1 MSMTPTDVRQWH
13 ALYERL
19 GAHDPSSDLGELAG
33 TIDNALHAAQ
43 NALTFEG
50 LQACATDEA
59 EALVAAITR
68 YALKSNPELY
78 SMLVPGVVR

>member
-1 MSMTPTDVRQWH
+1 MTMTPTDVRRFHQH
-13 ALYERL
+13 YERL
-19 GAHDPSSDLGELAG
+19 GEADPSSELGILRGA
-33 TIDNALHAAQ
+33 IDNALHAAQ
-43 NALTFEG
+43 GALTFEG

-78 SMLVPGVVR
+78 SMLVPGVVH